1 MARGVNKVMLIGN
14 LGQDPELNYTGSGTA
29 VCNLR
34 LATNESYKDK
44 NDELVERTEW
54 HDIVAWARLAE
65 ICEQYLTKGSRIYV
79 EGSLQTRSWE
89 DRDGNTRYS
98 TEVKM
103 REMMML
109 GGEERRRDGS
119 GGSRG
124 GQRGGSRGG
133 SDQSRPDQSS
143 DYDQRQ
149 QPQRQGAGQQQ
160 SAGGAADDS
169 FDPDDELPF

>member
-1 MARGVNKVMLIGN
+1 MARGVNKAILIGN

-44 NDELVERTEW
+44 NGELVERTEW

-65 ICEQYLTKGSRIYV
+65 ICDEYLSKGSRIYV
-79 EGSLQTRSWE
+79 EGSLQTNSWE
-89 DRDGNTRYS
+89 DRDGNTRYN
-98 TEVKM
+98 TEIKM
-103 REMMML
+103 SEMMML
-109 GGEERRRDGS
+109 GGEERRRNGG

-124 GQRGGSRGG
+124 GGDQR
-133 SDQSRPDQSS
+133 RPERTG

-149 QPQRQGAGQQQ
+149 QKPQREGAEQQ
-160 SAGGAADDS
+160 SSSGGGSQADDS

>member
-1 MARGVNKVMLIGN
+1 MARGVNKVILIGN

-44 NDELVERTEW
+44 NGELVERTEW

-65 ICEQYLTKGSRIYV
+65 ICDEYLQKGSRIYC

-109 GGEERRRDGS
+109 GGEEGPRK
-119 GGSRG
+119 GGGGPRG
-124 GQRGGSRGG
+124 GGRGM
-133 SDQSRPDQSS
+133 DQSRPERSG

-149 QPQRQGAGQQQ
+149 QQPQREGAGQP
-160 SAGGAADDS
+160 AGGGQDDS